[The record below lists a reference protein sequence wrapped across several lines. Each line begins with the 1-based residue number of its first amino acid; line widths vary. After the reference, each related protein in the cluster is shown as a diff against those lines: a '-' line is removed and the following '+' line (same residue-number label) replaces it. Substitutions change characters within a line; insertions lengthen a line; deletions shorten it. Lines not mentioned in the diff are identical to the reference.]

1 MHHGQ
6 TKKIDLVWF
15 GCPGL
20 YRFALDYFG
29 LLWFTLFW
37 LRKCLESS
45 IPWTMDR
52 HKRKNKYVN
61 LQREWL
67 RLNFLTLNQ
76 SLNQSIN
83 QLINQFA
90 TCRGRAAPLPKKQ
103 DDM

>member
-52 HKRKNKYVN
+52 HKRKKKYINGVGYRVAAQ
-61 LQREWL
+61 LK
-67 RLNFLTLNQ
+67 
-76 SLNQSIN
+76 SITVTGK
-83 QLINQFA
+83 FV
-90 TCRGRAAPLPKKQ
+90 G
-103 DDM
+103 

>member
-45 IPWTMDR
+45 IPWTMDK
-52 HKRKNKYVN
+52 HKRKKNINGVGYRVAAQLKI
-61 LQREWL
+61 
-67 RLNFLTLNQ
+67 LNGF
-76 SLNQSIN
+76 
-83 QLINQFA
+83 
-90 TCRGRAAPLPKKQ
+90 PKKLKNVHF
-103 DDM
+103 DIYF